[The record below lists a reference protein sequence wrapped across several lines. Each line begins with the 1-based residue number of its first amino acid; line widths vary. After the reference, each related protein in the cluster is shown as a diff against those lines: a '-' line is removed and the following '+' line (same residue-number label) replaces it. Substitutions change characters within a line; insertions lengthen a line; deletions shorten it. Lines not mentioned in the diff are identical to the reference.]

1 MTIIG
6 NYPRDV
12 EFVSNNT
19 AAFIENIFRISE
31 KFIIIPG
38 IRYEWLEGEA
48 SGRNGYTSTGAE
60 IILQN
65 IKRSR
70 SFLLAGVG
78 TEFHVTKSTEL
89 YGNITQAYRPIQ
101 FANLQAPPTTDVVDP
116 DLEDA
121 KGYNIDLGYRG
132 KLKDFFQFDVSGYY
146 LQYNNRIGTIT
157 ISGTPSYRLI
167 TNVGSSTSKGIES
180 YVEFNPVRAFT
191 KNKKAD
197 LIIFGSYA
205 YTHARYSSDHKD
217 ANTKGKK
224 VENAPEHIFRGGL
237 SAGYKGFL
245 VTVQLSHV
253 GETYSDANNTAIP
266 TSNGNNG
273 LIPSYTITDLTAT
286 YKFSKGLNIKTG
298 INNLFDERYFSR
310 RAGGYPGPGAL
321 PGDGRTFFVS
331 VGAKL

>member
-1 MTIIG
+1 M
-6 NYPRDV
+6 
-12 EFVSNNT
+12 
-19 AAFIENIFRISE
+19 
-31 KFIIIPG
+31 
-38 IRYEWLEGEA
+38 LEGAA

-65 IKRSR
+65 VKRSR
-70 SFLLAGVG
+70 NFLLAGVG
-78 TEFHVTKSTEL
+78 AEYHVTKSTEV

-121 KGYNIDLGYRG
+121 KGYNADLGYRG
-132 KLKDFFQFDVSGYY
+132 KLKDFLSFDVSGYY

-157 ISGTPSYRLI
+157 VSGTPSYRLI

-180 YVEFNPVRAFT
+180 YIEFNPVRAFT

-205 YTHARYSSDHKD
+205 YTHARYSGDHKD
-217 ANTKGKK
+217 AATKGKK
-224 VENAPEHIFRGGL
+224 VENAPGNIFRGGL

-245 VTVQLSHV
+245 LTTQVSHV
-253 GETYSDANNTAIP
+253 GETFSDANNTVTP

-286 YKFSKGLNIKTG
+286 YKFSKGLNLKAG

-331 VGAKL
+331 VGAKF